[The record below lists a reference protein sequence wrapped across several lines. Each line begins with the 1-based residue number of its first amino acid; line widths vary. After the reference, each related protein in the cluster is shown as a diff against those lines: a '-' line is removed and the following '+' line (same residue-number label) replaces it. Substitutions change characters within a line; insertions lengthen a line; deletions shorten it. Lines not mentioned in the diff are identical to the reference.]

1 MRQLTMKVISYVT
14 IEVPDDYKDEVPFTM
29 EAHPTE
35 GAEPIVSCETI
46 ANTIITD
53 VPIS

>member
-1 MRQLTMKVISYVT
+1 MRQLTVEVVSMVT

-35 GAEPIVSCETI
+35 GAQPIVSCETI
-46 ANTIITD
+46 ANKIVTD
-53 VPIS
+53 VPL